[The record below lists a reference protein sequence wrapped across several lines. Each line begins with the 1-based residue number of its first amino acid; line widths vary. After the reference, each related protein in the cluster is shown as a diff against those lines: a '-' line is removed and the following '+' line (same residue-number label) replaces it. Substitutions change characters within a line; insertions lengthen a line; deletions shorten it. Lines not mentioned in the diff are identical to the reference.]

1 MLMLI
6 LLKYVLKLYKINIFI
21 KGVTETILYGVIHT
35 FIISDDAKVRKKVES
50 TKGFYDFNIILT
62 FGLSYVLY
70 HLVVVL
76 CIVYVVQS
84 TP

>member
-1 MLMLI
+1 M
-6 LLKYVLKLYKINIFI
+6 LKLNKINISV
-21 KGVTETILYGVIHT
+21 KGVLETILYGVIHT
-35 FIISDDAKVRKKVES
+35 FIISDDAKVQRKVET
-50 TKGFYDFNIILT
+50 TKCFYDFNITLT